1 MDISERR
8 HIPELNN
15 FIKVLHYGDTRD
27 TIDTHIQLL
36 GSSALKSQ
44 QNYSDYD
51 LFCNVKEK
59 NFDTVLEI
67 LNKTEDGVNMYL
79 IEIKFQN
86 DKRKVKCEDM
96 EEFIKQRKV
105 FESMKMDMIKLDYV
119 IYINYKLVEL
129 SIIYNLKH
137 TNDENHEIVKRLKQ
151 DIKDYHTVVVVR
163 SRSTIQQLY
172 STRRMMY

>member
-15 FIKVLHYGDTRD
+15 FIKVLQYGDTRDTID

-67 LNKTEDGVNMYL
+67 LNKTEDDVNMYL

-86 DKRKVKCEDM
+86 DKRKVKCEDI
-96 EEFIKQRKV
+96 EEFIKQ
-105 FESMKMDMIKLDYV
+105 
-119 IYINYKLVEL
+119 
-129 SIIYNLKH
+129 
-137 TNDENHEIVKRLKQ
+137 
-151 DIKDYHTVVVVR
+151 
-163 SRSTIQQLY
+163 
-172 STRRMMY
+172 